1 MLLNNVQPMSEILPS
16 SAPAAAVLAT
26 PLPSGTKVILV
37 ATAEASEPFR
47 LNPVVISFGLPRSA
61 FKTQVGGQPSLP
73 QPGTMQDGWCLC
85 RQCLGLVFAAD
96 AATARCPAGGQ
107 HVTRG
112 GYALQCGD
120 GGSGVQAGWCRCSK
134 CQSLTFTGNGG
145 GVCAAGG
152 AHETGASAPYALTH
166 GNVSRG

>member
-1 MLLNNVQPMSEILPS
+1 VSLP
-16 SAPAAAVLAT
+16 AMPGAGLRGRCGDRA
-26 PLPSGTKVILV
+26 
-37 ATAEASEPFR
+37 
-47 LNPVVISFGLPRSA
+47 LPR
-61 FKTQVGGQPSLP
+61 
-73 QPGTMQDGWCLC
+73 
-85 RQCLGLVFAAD
+85 R
-96 AATARCPAGGQ
+96 GQ